1 MQKKLPLAPVWRR
14 SHAQRTKSRTLE
26 ANYLS
31 ARMWSKRADQAKLG
45 MYLRYSIA
53 AALADGLC

>member
-31 ARMWSKRADQAKLG
+31 ARM
-45 MYLRYSIA
+45 
-53 AALADGLC
+53 